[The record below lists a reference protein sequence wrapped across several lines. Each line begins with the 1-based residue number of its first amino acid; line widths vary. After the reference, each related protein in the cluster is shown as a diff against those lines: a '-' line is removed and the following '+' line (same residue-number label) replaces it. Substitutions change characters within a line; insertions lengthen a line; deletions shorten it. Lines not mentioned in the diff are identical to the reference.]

1 MSGGNFMSKFLKLG
15 ATALA
20 MALSIT
26 LVAPITANAEVTWT
40 EDGDGNKTWTNEN
53 TKKSLSDKDYVID
66 EDGTKLNDYVAHL
79 MLDSKLK
86 AKTIDTNSYNETVDL
101 LTTVDVARFES
112 FKSNNKAL
120 KVKVLSKTE
129 YKDPAK
135 AEDKLGVYAY
145 KTPDDRTFY
154 YRNVKDEIIS
164 TTDGKTLPRG
174 LDYGSYTLR
183 LYTKKA
189 GTYKVK
195 YKAILKD
202 GTTVKKSFK
211 VIAKEDKAAV
221 KCITF
226 GGKYVYKSDDAKLN
240 GDDLK
245 EKGFGTYY
253 TMAKSGR
260 IRVTMNPDF
269 KLKKIEVGTRR
280 TKVDK
285 DGVKSYDL
293 AAKSELDETYNWKK
307 IKNGKKIKLCKE
319 DTAMYNKKAG
329 ENQTLSLKNTS
340 ADDTVI
346 RITYYDKKNKTT
358 ERDIL
363 VYINRVLK

>member
-1 MSGGNFMSKFLKLG
+1 MSKFLKLG

-40 EDGDGNKTWTNEN
+40 KDDKEAKTWTNEN
-53 TKKSLSDKDYVID
+53 TKKSLAEKDYL
-66 EDGTKLNDYVAHL
+66 G
-79 MLDSKLK
+79 LDDDTAKFVLASKLK
-86 AKTIDTNSYNETVDL
+86 AVTIDTNSYNELVEDL
-101 LTTVDVARFES
+101 KTTADVARFES

-120 KVKVLSKTE
+120 KVKVLCKDE
-129 YKDPAK
+129 YKDPNK
-135 AEDKLGVYAY
+135 AEDKQ
-145 KTPDDRTFY
+145 PDFDYLSADTNTYY

-164 TTDGKTLPRG
+164 TTDEKTLPKG
-174 LDYGSYTLR
+174 GDEGKYTLR

-253 TMAKSGR
+253 TMAKSGK

-269 KLKKIEVGTRR
+269 KLKKIEVGTPR
-280 TKVDK
+280 TTVDK
-285 DGVKSYDL
+285 DGVKSHDYDDSSSL
-293 AAKSELDETYNWKK
+293 TGLYNWKK

-319 DTAMYNKKAG
+319 DTAMYNKKAE

-358 ERDIL
+358 EREIL
-363 VYINRVLK
+363 VTINRVLK